1 MSSAADVGA
10 HLATPPEADARF
22 LAASGV
28 HHAFDGTPV
37 LTDVDLALPRG
48 SLACLIGP
56 TGCGKTTLLR
66 VLAGFLRPD
75 AGRVHIGGRD
85 VTDLDPARRGI
96 GFVYQDLALFDH
108 MSVRGNVGFGLR
120 ARGVQSEEL
129 ERRVH
134 EMLERVG
141 LAGFAN
147 RRPTTLSGGQRQR
160 VALARALVF
169 EPDILL
175 LDEPF
180 AALDKNV
187 RAQMQQEVRRLQQE
201 LGVTTILVTHD
212 QQEAMRLAD
221 VLVMLRAGGIEQ
233 SGPPRE
239 LYTRP
244 GSVFAARFLG
254 DANLFEGR
262 FRASPAR
269 LEGAV
274 ELRLSGDST
283 ASGTQVPDGTL
294 VTAMIRP
301 EDVVIGTIALAARR
315 AAAGPGADPVG
326 HAAAEGPA
334 LEGTVIEGT
343 VIEGTVED
351 AAFTGAN
358 TEYTVRARPGN
369 TLVRAL
375 ASGTEAEAHARGTP
389 VRLTFPRERVS
400 LIPEERP

>member
-1 MSSAADVGA
+1 MSGDP
-10 HLATPPEADARF
+10 LPEARSGAARAPEPRF

-28 HHAFDGTPV
+28 HHAFGGTPV
-37 LTDVDLALPRG
+37 LNAIDLVLARG

-75 AGRVHIGGRD
+75 AGRVLIGGRD
-85 VTDLDPARRGI
+85 VTDMAPARRGI

-120 ARGVQSEEL
+120 ARGVRGAEL
-129 ERRVH
+129 ERRVKA
-134 EMLERVG
+134 MIERVG
-141 LAGFAN
+141 LAGFGA

-221 VLVMLRAGGIEQ
+221 ALVMMREGRIEQ

-239 LYTRP
+239 LYSRP
-244 GSVFAARFLG
+244 GTVFAARFLG

-262 FRASPAR
+262 YRASPAR

-274 ELRLSGDST
+274 QLRLPDDGR
-283 ASGTQVPDGTL
+283 ASAARIADGTP

-301 EDVVIGTIALAARR
+301 EDVEIRGDPDPSGRR
-315 AAAGPGADPVG
+315 GPGGDA
-326 HAAAEGPA
+326 
-334 LEGTVIEGT
+334 TVLGA
-343 VIEGTVED
+343 VVED
-351 AAFTGAN
+351 TAFTGAN
-358 TEYTVRARPGN
+358 TEYTVRTRDAGA
-369 TLVRAL
+369 LVRVL
-375 ASGTEAEAHARGTP
+375 VSGIEAEAHARGAS

>member
-1 MSSAADVGA
+1 MSSVADVAA
-10 HLATPPEADARF
+10 HLAAPSEADARF

-28 HHAFDGTPV
+28 HHAFDGAPV

-75 AGRVHIGGRD
+75 AGRVHVGGRD

-120 ARGVQSEEL
+120 ARGVRSGEL

-141 LAGFAN
+141 LAGFAS

-187 RAQMQQEVRRLQQE
+187 RAQMQQEVRRLQKE

-221 VLVMLRAGGIEQ
+221 VLVMLRDGGIEQ

-254 DANLFEGR
+254 EANLFEGR
-262 FRASPAR
+262 FRTSPAR

-274 ELRLSGDST
+274 ELRLSDDPT
-283 ASGTQVPDGTL
+283 ASGTDVPDGAL

-301 EDVVIGTIALAARR
+301 EDVVIG
-315 AAAGPGADPVG
+315 AAAPAAPRGAAGAGVAAGADPLG
-326 HAAAEGPA
+326 PAAAEG
-334 LEGTVIEGT
+334 TDIEGT
-343 VIEGTVED
+343 VVEGTVED

-369 TLVRAL
+369 AVVRVL
-375 ASGTEAEAHARGTP
+375 ASGTETEAHARGAA
-389 VRLTFPRERVS
+389 VWLTFPRERVS

>member
-1 MSSAADVGA
+1 
-10 HLATPPEADARF
+10 
-22 LAASGV
+22 V
-28 HHAFDGTPV
+28 HHAFDGVPV
-37 LTDVDLALPRG
+37 LTDIDLALPRG

-66 VLAGFLRPD
+66 VLAGFLRPE
-75 AGRVHIGGRD
+75 AGRVRIGGRD

-120 ARGVQSEEL
+120 ARGVRGAEL
-129 ERRVH
+129 ERRVRA
-134 EMLERVG
+134 MIERVG
-141 LAGFAN
+141 LAGFGG

-221 VLVMLRAGGIEQ
+221 ALVMMRQGRIEQ

-239 LYTRP
+239 LYSRP

-262 FRASPAR
+262 YRASPPR
-269 LEGAV
+269 VEGAV
-274 ELRLSGDST
+274 QLRLPGEGVAT
-283 ASGTQVPDGTL
+283 EAGIADGAP

-301 EDVVIGTIALAARR
+301 EDVEIHSGAGQDGDRGTD
-315 AAAGPGADPVG
+315 ADAVD
-326 HAAAEGPA
+326 
-334 LEGTVIEGT
+334 
-343 VIEGTVED
+343 GTVED
-351 AAFTGAN
+351 AAFTGAS
-358 TEYTVRARPGN
+358 TEYTVRTRDAGA
-369 TLVRAL
+369 LVRVL
-375 ASGTEAEAHARGTP
+375 ASGIGIEAHARGAP

-400 LIPEERP
+400 LIPEEHP

>member
-1 MSSAADVGA
+1 VTAGHAPGARTEAAR
-10 HLATPPEADARF
+10 ATESGF
-22 LAASGV
+22 LAAVGV
-28 HHAFDGTPV
+28 HHAFDATPV
-37 LTDVDLALPRG
+37 LTDIDLALPRG
-48 SLACLIGP
+48 ALACLIGP

-75 AGRVHIGGRD
+75 AGRVRIGGRD

-120 ARGVQSEEL
+120 ARGVRGTEL
-129 ERRVH
+129 ERRVQA
-134 EMLERVG
+134 MIERVG
-141 LAGFAN
+141 LAGFGG

-221 VLVMLRAGGIEQ
+221 ALVMMRRGRIEQ

-239 LYTRP
+239 LYSRP

-254 DANLFEGR
+254 DANLFDGR
-262 FRASPAR
+262 FHASPPR
-269 LEGAV
+269 VEGV
-274 ELRLSGDST
+274 VQLRLPGPVGEQGVGI
-283 ASGTQVPDGTL
+283 ADGAP

-301 EDVVIGTIALAARR
+301 EDVEIRGAS
-315 AAAGPGADPVG
+315 GPDGDTADG
-326 HAAAEGPA
+326 DD
-334 LEGTVIEGT
+334 TV
-343 VIEGTVED
+343 VDGTVED
-351 AAFTGAN
+351 TAFTGAS
-358 TEYTVRARPGN
+358 TEYTVRTRDAGA
-369 TLVRAL
+369 LVRVL
-375 ASGTEAEAHARGTP
+375 ASGIGDEAHARGAS

-400 LIPEERP
+400 LIPEEHS